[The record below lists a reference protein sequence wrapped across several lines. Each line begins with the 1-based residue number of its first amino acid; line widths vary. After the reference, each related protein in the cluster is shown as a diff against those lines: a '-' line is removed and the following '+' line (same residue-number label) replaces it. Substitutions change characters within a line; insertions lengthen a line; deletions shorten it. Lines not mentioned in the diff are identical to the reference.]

1 MNIWDG
7 NMEEFNIKIKNR
19 FGVDETHQLVF
30 MDDYGLYTN
39 LYYLCSSNLRI
50 DDEFAILRSSLI
62 KPDLGELAQAVTDVT
77 KVLVD
82 IKNEN
87 LKYLHDNIHDYV
99 KNKSKYSLKSVSI
112 NEYNLVLMV
121 EKIRFSMSTHSD
133 ITYYVAKQFC
143 EKVRLAS
150 LTENQF
156 IYATH
161 IFEAVNMISKTNI
174 AKLFQPKFDVNDVN
188 LFLHNFYPSLEK
200 DKVQYLAWNLGCHNH
215 TNIDEARY
223 IAIDEYPHNIFM
235 GR

>member
-1 MNIWDG
+1 MNLWDG

-39 LYYLCSSNLRI
+39 LYYLCSSNLRV

-82 IKNEN
+82 IKSEK

-112 NEYNLVLMV
+112 NDYNLVLMV

-133 ITYYVAKQFC
+133 ITYCVAKQFC
-143 EKVRLAS
+143 EKVRLTS

-174 AKLFQPKFDVNDVN
+174 AKIFQPKFDVNDVN

-200 DKVQYLAWNLGCHNH
+200 DKVHNLAWNLGYHNH
-215 TNIDEARY
+215 ANIDEARY